1 MLRPMLVEALHAN
14 GYRVMTVE
22 NNIELLAATKRV
34 GARCIL
40 ILNQS
45 SVSGSLREVLE
56 SIQAEFKSMLKVIL
70 LCDSSSN
77 DIVPEISMSRLQKP
91 YVFDDLLREI
101 AKVSLPQA

>member
-1 MLRPMLVEALHAN
+1 MLQGALWQSLALTAWGVLVIGLVDNMLRPMLVEALHAN

-40 ILNQS
+40 ILNQA

-56 SIQAEFKSMLKVIL
+56 SIQAE
-70 LCDSSSN
+70 
-77 DIVPEISMSRLQKP
+77 
-91 YVFDDLLREI
+91 
-101 AKVSLPQA
+101 